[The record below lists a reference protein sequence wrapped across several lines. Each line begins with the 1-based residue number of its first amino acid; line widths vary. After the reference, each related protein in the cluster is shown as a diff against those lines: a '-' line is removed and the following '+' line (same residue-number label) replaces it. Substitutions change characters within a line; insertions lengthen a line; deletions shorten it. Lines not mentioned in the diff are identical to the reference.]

1 MEITQDLNKPVDDNS
16 LDTIEMKEAQ
26 EQHPANPEPLPRPEA
41 PEPQQPCD
49 NTPTENCRKGHCHTC
64 LTILNILLLIGLVV
78 LYILH
83 FTGTGTPSKVNPNAS
98 MPVIPEDGQLKVACV
113 DSDTLLAKYQ
123 YAIDMEQELLAY
135 KDQQEAYGR
144 QQMEKF
150 QNDYQDYL
158 KNGANM
164 TLSQQQQKEAEL
176 KQRAEKMSTLEQ
188 ELSAKI
194 MERQMSENTKL
205 LNAIFAYVREYNA
218 ANQQF
223 DIILRK
229 TFNDS
234 PTLYLNPAMD
244 ITDEI
249 VNGLNEEYKEVKGK

>member
-1 MEITQDLNKPVDDNS
+1 MENKTS
-16 LDTIEMKEAQ
+16 K
-26 EQHPANPEPLPRPEA
+26 
-41 PEPQQPCD
+41 
-49 NTPTENCRKGHCHTC
+49 
-64 LTILNILLLIGLVV
+64 ILIICNAVLLLGLIGI
-78 LYILH
+78 YIIH
-83 FTGTGTPSKVNPNAS
+83 FTGVGTKSKVNADATAPLEKEGGLTIAYVNT
-98 MPVIPEDGQLKVACV
+98 
-113 DSDTLLAKYQ
+113 DTLLAKYQ

-150 QNDYQDYL
+150 QNDYQEYL
-158 KNGANM
+158 KNGASM
-164 TLSQQQQKEAEL
+164 TLTQQQQKEAEL

-194 MERQMSENTKL
+194 LERQMSENTKL

-249 VNGLNEEYKEVKGK
+249 VKGLNEEYKQVKGK